1 MDDRQTTLHSLNGL
15 LNKLSDPDPDI
26 RYMSLNDAFG
36 ILTSPNSL
44 FLLHDN
50 ATSTKLADGL
60 LKALEDQ
67 HGEVQNQALKCLGPL
82 AGRLP
87 VDSLTPLLER
97 IADLTSSSS
106 IDSSVPNTALR
117 VIVSS
122 LPSPRAGGVTTA
134 EATGTYSAV
143 SKVLLPRLTGEK
155 PLRSSRR
162 GSVAQGMLEK
172 DTNKGFS
179 SDAIDVVIELVNCFG
194 PLLKEVEIASLQKS
208 VMAIIENDTAGTV
221 VTKRALT
228 ATAALVVHFSDAQLS
243 AFVSDLIESFGSP
256 HLTVTRRRH
265 LIATIGSL
273 SRAAPSKFGV
283 YLKTLA
289 PFVLSAVSEQEL
301 DEMHQDDSDDGE
313 HDPQAD
319 ELRETAFIT
328 LEGLLSSCPHEM
340 QPYLMDSVNSSLR
353 YLKYDP
359 NVAFDEDEEMG
370 GTQDE
375 GSDDGITEEPDEH
388 DDDFGDFEDE
398 GGYSDVDD
406 VSWKVRR
413 CAAKTLHTIVSFYGT
428 GRLLEDGTL
437 YHQVAP
443 ALISRVPREREESV
457 KLEVI
462 VTFTALVK
470 KTSEGVTVAS
480 LNGYRESVGG
490 SKNSRKRRRQ
500 DSFAGIIDFEPSMGT
515 SSAIDTPITSPTPP
529 ESGPQAELVQLL
541 PGLIQNLVKMWK
553 VATVALKQAAV
564 VLLKSLALARYGI
577 LADYLQKIEDPIAD
591 ALKTSTSGSASV
603 TAGTAVSVATLQIET
618 LALIGAIAETHTS
631 NALLPFLIALIP
643 GVITSVGDR
652 NYKVASEALGAIE
665 CVVKALTPPR
675 ASGNDTE
682 NLSLQLQKLYEVIV
696 SRITDTSADLEVRQ
710 RAIHVF
716 GVLLARTSN
725 DIGRKFVSESYRF
738 QGLDI
743 LVDRLKNET
752 TRLASARA
760 IDDIAVLAANQQDI
774 NSDWITQVTNELGA
788 QLRKSDRTLRS
799 ACLET
804 LRSLAMNPNTRAH
817 YTEETMLDL
826 GNYLLPL
833 IAPDDFHLLAPALII
848 LAKIIPNHA
857 KTLVTEDLV
866 SSLCSIVTVP
876 LIGTVLK
883 ALLLLV
889 KVIGEQDAG
898 AGLMKRLLRDVGI
911 NGDPSVVGRAIG
923 TLLVHGGSKL
933 GVKMEDFL
941 AELKTAQDDQRKCLA
956 LAILGEVAL
965 RMGASCPITPDLFIS
980 NFDSKSDKVRL
991 AAAIALGNAAAS
1003 NIKTYMPIILDGLN
1017 KSGSSTYLLLHS
1029 IKEILHHTDYVRYEI
1044 APLSTQLWQILLTAS
1059 EDEDNRVVGSECLGR
1074 LALLDPTSYIPHLQS
1089 CLSDQ
1094 KASIRGTVI
1103 SAFRYTL
1110 SENSVA
1116 YNNALRPLIIPI
1128 LVSMLS
1134 DQDLGNHRL
1143 ALTTLNSAIHN
1154 KMDIIHP
1161 HLSELLPAVIGDTHI
1176 KPELIREVQMG
1187 PFKHKVDDGLELRKT
1202 AYETLYASLDAAL
1215 NRVNVSELYERILA
1229 GLDDEQDIRTLC
1241 NLMTAKLI
1249 AMAPEETQ
1257 RQLDALSE
1265 RYTAVLNFKPKENAV
1280 KQEIEKAQ
1288 EASLGILKISR
1299 ELDKAFPVVEVGGEH
1314 LKWKSYV
1321 DWIRKTF
1328 QPQLRNLDAEA

>member
-1 MDDRQTTLHSLNGL
+1 MVDRQATLHSLLG
-15 LNKLSDPDPDI
+15 KLSDPDPDI
-26 RYMSLNDAFG
+26 RYMSLNDVYG
-36 ILTSPNSL
+36 ILSSPNSL
-44 FLLHDN
+44 FLLNDN
-50 ATSTKLADGL
+50 ATSAKLSDGL

-87 VDSLTPLLER
+87 VESLTPLLER

-122 LPSPRAGGVTTA
+122 LPSPRTGSVTSA
-134 EATGTYSAV
+134 EATNTYSAI
-143 SKVLLPRLTGEK
+143 SKVLLPRLTGEDQS
-155 PLRSSRR
+155 RASRR
-162 GSVAQGMLEK
+162 GSVTRGMLEK
-172 DTNKGFS
+172 DANKGYS
-179 SDAIDVVIELVNCFG
+179 SDAIDIVIELVNCFG
-194 PLLKEVEIASLQKS
+194 SLLKEVEIASLQKS
-208 VMAIIENDTAGTV
+208 IMAIIENDTAGTV

-228 ATAALVVHFSDAQLS
+228 ATAALVVYFSDAQLS
-243 AFVSDLIESFGSP
+243 AFVSELIESFGSA

-289 PFVLSAVSEQEL
+289 PFVLSAVSEQEM
-301 DEMHQDDSDDGE
+301 DEMAQDDSDGGE
-313 HDPQAD
+313 QDPQAD
-319 ELRETAFIT
+319 ELRETALIT
-328 LEGLLSSCPHEM
+328 LEGLLSSCTQEM
-340 QPYLMDSVNSSLR
+340 QPYLMDSVNSALR
-353 YLKYDP
+353 CLKYDP

-370 GTQDE
+370 GIQDE
-375 GSDDGITEEPDEH
+375 GSEDGVTEEADEI
-388 DDDFGDFEDE
+388 DDEFEDFEDE

-413 CAAKTLHTIVSFYGT
+413 CAAKTLHTIISSYGT

-437 YHQVAP
+437 YQQVAP
-443 ALISRVPREREESV
+443 ALISRLAREREESV
-457 KLEVI
+457 KLEVV
-462 VTFTALVK
+462 VTFTALVR
-470 KTSEGVTVAS
+470 KTSEGLTVAS

-500 DSFAGIIDFEPSMGT
+500 DSFAGVIDFEPSMGT
-515 SSAIDTPITSPTPP
+515 SSAIDTPVTSPTPP
-529 ESGPQAELVQLL
+529 ESGPQAELLRLL
-541 PGLIQNLVKMWK
+541 PGLIQNMVKSWK
-553 VATVALKQAAV
+553 SATVALRQAIV

-591 ALKTSTSGSASV
+591 ALKASTSSGTAI

-618 LALIGAIAETHTS
+618 LTLVGAISETHAS
-631 NALLPFLIALIP
+631 DALLPFLIALIP
-643 GVITSVGDR
+643 GVIASVGDR

-665 CVVKALTPPR
+665 CVIKALTPPR
-675 ASGNDTE
+675 VSGNDTD
-682 NLSLQLQKLYEVIV
+682 NVRLQLQKLYEVIV

-716 GVLLARTSN
+716 GVLLARTSG
-725 DIGRKFVSESYRF
+725 DIGRKFVSESHRF

-743 LVDRLKNET
+743 LGNRLKNET
-752 TRLASARA
+752 TRLATARA
-760 IDDIAVLAANQQDI
+760 IDDISVLASSEQDV
-774 NSDWITQVTNELGA
+774 NSHWITQVTSELGA

-799 ACLET
+799 ACLEA

-817 YTEETMLDL
+817 YKEETMLEL
-826 GNYLLPL
+826 EKSLLPL

-848 LAKIIPNHA
+848 LAKIIPSHA
-857 KTLVTEDLV
+857 TRLVTEDLI
-866 SSLCSIVTVP
+866 SSLCAIVAVP

-898 AGLMKRLLRDVGI
+898 ADLMKRLLRDVGI

-923 TLLVHGGSKL
+923 TLLVHGGSNL

-941 AELKTAQDDQRKCLA
+941 AELETAQDDQRKCLA
-956 LAILGEVAL
+956 LAILGEVSL
-965 RMGASCPITPDLFIS
+965 RMGASCPIKPHLFIS

-991 AAAIALGNAAAS
+991 AAAVALGNAAAS
-1003 NIKTYMPIILDGLN
+1003 NIKAYMPIILEGLN
-1017 KSGSSTYLLLHS
+1017 KPRSSTYLLLHS
-1029 IKEILHHTDYVRYEI
+1029 IKEILHHPEHVRDEI
-1044 APLSTQLWQILLTAS
+1044 APFATQLWQILLAAS
-1059 EDEDNRVVGSECLGR
+1059 EDEDNRVVGSECIGR
-1074 LALLDPTSYIPHLQS
+1074 LALLDPSSYVPHLHS
-1089 CLSDQ
+1089 YLSDQ
-1094 KASIRGTVI
+1094 NATIRGTII

-1110 SENSVA
+1110 SDSSVA
-1116 YNNALRPLIIPI
+1116 YNDVLRPLIIPL

-1134 DQDLGNHRL
+1134 DRDLGNHRL

-1161 HLSELLPAVIGDTHI
+1161 HLSELLPAVIGDTQI

-1215 NRVNVSELYERILA
+1215 NRINVSELYERILA

-1249 AMAPEETQ
+1249 ALASEETQ

-1265 RYTAVLNFKPKENAV
+1265 RYMAVLNFKPKENAV

-1299 ELDKAFPVVEVGGEH
+1299 ELDKAFPGVEVGGEH
-1314 LKWKSYV
+1314 PKWKSYV
-1321 DWIRKTF
+1321 DWMRKTF
-1328 QPQLRNLDAEA
+1328 QAQLRNLDAEA

>member
-1 MDDRQTTLHSLNGL
+1 MVDRQSTVHSLHSLLG
-15 LNKLSDPDPDI
+15 KLDDPDPDI
-26 RYMSLNDAFG
+26 RYMSLNDVFG
-36 ILTSPNSL
+36 ILSSPNSA
-44 FLLHDN
+44 FLLNDN
-50 ATSTKLADGL
+50 VTSANLADGL

-87 VDSLTPLLER
+87 TDSLTPLLEH
-97 IADLTSSSS
+97 IADLTKSST

-122 LPSPRAGGVTTA
+122 LPSPRSAGAASTDATA
-134 EATGTYSAV
+134 TYAAV
-143 SKVLLPRLTGEK
+143 SRVLLPRLTGEK
-155 PLRSSRR
+155 PKTRR
-162 GSVAQGMLEK
+162 GSVVQGMLEK
-172 DTNKGFS
+172 DATKGYS

-194 PLLKEVEIASLQKS
+194 SLLKEAEITSLQKS
-208 VMAIIENDTAGTV
+208 IMAIIENDTAGTV

-228 ATAALVVHFSDAQLS
+228 ATAALVVHFSDAYLS
-243 AFVSDLIESFGSP
+243 SFVSELIESFRST
-256 HLTVTRRRH
+256 HLTITRRRH
-265 LIATIGSL
+265 LIATVGSL
-273 SRAAPSKFGV
+273 SRAAPLKFGP

-289 PFVLSAVSEQEL
+289 PFVLAAVSEQEM
-301 DEMHQDDSDDGE
+301 DEMQQDDSDDGE

-319 ELRETAFIT
+319 ELRETALIT
-328 LEGLLSSCPHEM
+328 LEGLLSSCSQEM
-340 QPYLMDSVNSSLR
+340 QPYLTDSLNAALR
-353 YLKYDP
+353 YVKYDP

-375 GSDDGITEEPDEH
+375 GSEDGATEEPDEAE
-388 DDDFGDFEDE
+388 DEFEDFEDE

-413 CAAKTLHTIVSFYGT
+413 CAAKTLHTIVSSYGT

-443 ALISRVPREREESV
+443 ALISRIAREREESV
-457 KLEVI
+457 KLEVV
-462 VTFTALVK
+462 VTFTALIK
-470 KTSEGVTVAS
+470 KSSESLTVAA

-500 DSFAGIIDFEPSMGT
+500 DSFAGVIDFEPSMGT
-515 SSAIDTPITSPTPP
+515 SSAIDTPVATPTPP
-529 ESGPQAELVQLL
+529 ESGPQAELMLLL
-541 PGLIQNLVKMWK
+541 PSLIQNLVKMWRS
-553 VATVALKQAAV
+553 ATVALKQAAV
-564 VLLKSLALARYGI
+564 VLFQSLTLARYSI
-577 LADYLQKIEDPIAD
+577 LTEYLQKIEDPIAD
-591 ALKTSTSGSASV
+591 ALKASTMGGAV

-618 LALIGAIAETHTS
+618 LSLVGAIAETHTS
-631 NALLPFLIALIP
+631 HTLLPFLIALIP
-643 GVITSVGDR
+643 GVITAISDR

-665 CVVKALTPPR
+665 CIIKALTPPR
-675 ASGNDTE
+675 VSGSDAD
-682 NLSLQLQKLYEVIV
+682 NLRPQLQKLYDVVV

-716 GVLLARTSN
+716 GVLLARTSG
-725 DIGRKFVSESYRF
+725 DVGRKFVSETLRF

-743 LVDRLKNET
+743 LSDRLRNET
-752 TRLASARA
+752 TRLATARA
-760 IDDIAVLAANQQDI
+760 IDDIAVLATSEKDV
-774 NSDWITQVTNELGA
+774 NSAWIAQVTSELGA

-799 ACLET
+799 ACLEA
-804 LRSLAMNPNTRAH
+804 LRSLAMNSNTRAH
-817 YTEETMLDL
+817 YDEDTMLEVEKS
-826 GNYLLPL
+826 LLPL
-833 IAPDDFHLLAPALII
+833 IAPEDFHLLAPALII
-848 LAKIIPNHA
+848 LAKLIPSHA
-857 KTLVTEDLV
+857 KTLVTSDLI
-866 SSLCSIVTVP
+866 SALCAIVAVP

-898 AGLMKRLLRDVGI
+898 ADLMKRLLRDVGI

-941 AELKTAQDDQRKCLA
+941 AELQTAQDDQRKCLA
-956 LAILGEVAL
+956 LAILGEVSL
-965 RMGASCPITPDLFIS
+965 RMGASCPIKPDLFIS
-980 NFDSKSDKVRL
+980 NFDAKSDKVRL
-991 AAAIALGNAAAS
+991 AAAVALGNAAAS
-1003 NIKTYMPIILDGLN
+1003 NIKTYMPIIIEDLN
-1017 KSGSSTYLLLHS
+1017 KSKTSTYLLLHS
-1029 IKEILHHTDYVRYEI
+1029 IKEILHHPEHVRDEI
-1044 APLSTQLWQILLTAS
+1044 APFATQLWQILLAAS
-1059 EDEDNRVVGSECLGR
+1059 ENEDNRVVGSECLGR
-1074 LALLDPTSYIPHLQS
+1074 LALLDPVSYVPHLQGY
-1089 CLSDQ
+1089 LSNQ
-1094 KASIRGTVI
+1094 NPTIRGTII

-1110 SENSVA
+1110 SDSSAA
-1116 YNNALRPLIIPI
+1116 YNEVLRPLIVPL

-1134 DQDLGNHRL
+1134 DRDLGNHRL

-1154 KMDIIHP
+1154 KMDIIYP
-1161 HLSELLPAVIGDTHI
+1161 HLGELMPAVIGDTHV

-1187 PFKHKVDDGLELRKT
+1187 PFKHKVDDGLDLRKT
-1202 AYETLYASLDAAL
+1202 AYETLYASLDSAL
-1215 NRVNVSELYERILA
+1215 NRINLPELFERILA

-1249 AMAPEETQ
+1249 NLAPEEVR

-1265 RYTAVLNFKPKENAV
+1265 RYTAVLTFKPKENAV

-1299 ELDKAFPVVEVGGEH
+1299 DLDKTFPAAEIGGEH

-1321 DWIRKTF
+1321 DWIRKSF